1 MSSGRLRKMA
11 IPFKYSLRSVLVR
24 RVSSIMTG
32 GGIALVVVVFVIVMA
47 LVAGLDA
54 AIEDAGS
61 PDNMVVLR
69 RGAITETVSGFSIA
83 QFEALKYLAAIRRTP
98 SGEPYAS
105 PELPVQVLMARRD
118 GLRENIVLR
127 GVRPIAMQVHDKV
140 HIVEGRMFKPG
151 MSEVIVGRGLTG
163 RYRNCAIGD
172 TLQAGRGSWKVVGI
186 FEAGGSSLESEVW
199 GDLYQVLQDT
209 QRGNYYA
216 AVRLKLAPGADA
228 DALVRRIADDP
239 QINLQAE
246 SEAHYYSDQTVT
258 ADRMRALGMIVAVIM
273 GIGAIFA
280 AMNTMYAS
288 VSARTTEIGTLR
300 ALGFSGGAVMF
311 SLLVESVILALAAG
325 IVGVI
330 LTLPMNGISASF
342 ANTVTFSMMA
352 FNFRV
357 TPRIVIQAI
366 GFAAVM
372 GLLGGWLPARQAMR
386 MRVVDALRSL

>member
-1 MSSGRLRKMA
+1 MA
-11 IPFKYSLRSVLVR
+11 IPLKYNLRSLLVR
-24 RVSSIMTG
+24 RVSSLMTG
-32 GGIALVVVVFVIVMA
+32 GGIALVVVVFVVVMA

-83 QFEALKYLAAIRRTP
+83 QYEALKYLAAIRRTP

-105 PELPVQVLMARRD
+105 PELPVQALIARRD

-127 GVRPIAMQVHDKV
+127 GVRPISLLVHDKV
-140 HIVEGRMFKPG
+140 HLVQGRMFKPG

-163 RYRNCAIGD
+163 RFRDCAVGD
-172 TLQAGRGSWKVVGI
+172 TLHIGRGSWKVVGL
-186 FEAGGSSLESEVW
+186 FAAGGSSFESEVW

-209 QRGNYYA
+209 ARGNYNA
-216 AVRLKLAPGADA
+216 AVRLKLTPGADV
-228 DALVRRIADDP
+228 DALIRRIADDP

-246 SEAHYYSDQTVT
+246 GEADYYRDQTVM
-258 ADRMRALGMIVAVIM
+258 AKRMHALGMIVAVIM
-273 GIGAIFA
+273 AIGAIFA

-300 ALGFSGGAVMF
+300 ALGFSGGAVML
-311 SLLVESVILALAAG
+311 SLLIESLILASAAGGLGVILALP
-325 IVGVI
+325 I
-330 LTLPMNGISASF
+330 NGISVTF
-342 ANTVTFSMMA
+342 ANTVTFSTMV
-352 FNFRV
+352 FSFRV
-357 TPRIVIQAI
+357 TMPIVIQALV
-366 GFAAVM
+366 FAAVM

-386 MRVVDALRSL
+386 MSVVDALRSL

>member
-1 MSSGRLRKMA
+1 MA
-11 IPFKYSLRSVLVR
+11 IPLKYNLRSLLVR
-24 RVSSIMTG
+24 RVSSVMTG

-83 QFEALKYLAAIRRTP
+83 QYEALKYLAAIRRTP

-105 PELPVQVLMARRD
+105 PELPVQALLARRD

-127 GVRPIAMQVHDKV
+127 GVRPIALLVHDKV
-140 HIVEGRMFKPG
+140 RILEGRMFKPG
-151 MSEVIVGRGLTG
+151 MSEVIVGRGLSG
-163 RYRNCAIGD
+163 RYRNCALGD
-172 TLQAGRGSWKVVGI
+172 LLHIGRGSWKVVGI
-186 FEAGGSSLESEVW
+186 FVANGSSFESEVW

-216 AVRLKLAPGADA
+216 TVRLKLASGADA
-228 DALVRRIADDP
+228 AALIRRIADDP

-246 SEAHYYSDQTVT
+246 SEAHYYRDQTVM

-273 GIGAIFA
+273 AVGAIFA

-288 VSARTTEIGTLR
+288 VSARTAEIGTLR
-300 ALGFSGGAVMF
+300 ALGFSGGAVML
-311 SLLVESVILALAAG
+311 SLLVESLILASIAGVLGVTLA
-325 IVGVI
+325 
-330 LTLPMNGISASF
+330 LPINGISATF
-342 ANTVTFSMMA
+342 ANTVTFSTMA
-352 FNFRV
+352 FSFRV
-357 TPRIVIQAI
+357 TMPIIIQALA
-366 GFAAVM
+366 FAAAM

-386 MRVVDALRSL
+386 MSVVDALRSL

>member
-1 MSSGRLRKMA
+1 MA
-11 IPFKYSLRSVLVR
+11 VPFKYSMRSVLVR
-24 RVSSIMTG
+24 RISTIMTG
-32 GGIALVVVVFVIVMA
+32 CGIALVVAVFVIVMA

-69 RGAITETVSGFSIA
+69 RGATTETVSGFSIA
-83 QFEALKYLAAIRRTP
+83 QFEALKYLAAIRRAP

-105 PELPVQVLMARRD
+105 PELPVQVLMTRGD

-127 GVRPIAMQVHDKV
+127 GVRPIALKVHDKV
-140 HIVEGRMFKPG
+140 HRVEGRMFMPG
-151 MSEVIVGRGLTG
+151 KSEVIVGRGLTG
-163 RYRNCAIGD
+163 RYRNCAVGD
-172 TLQAGRGSWKVVGI
+172 TLQAGRGRWKVTGI
-186 FEAGGSSLESEVW
+186 FEASGSSLESEVW

-216 AVRLKLAPGADA
+216 AVRLKLAAGADA
-228 DALVRRIADDP
+228 DGLIRRIADDP

-246 SEAHYYSDQTVT
+246 TEAHYYRDQTAT
-258 ADRMRALGMIVAVIM
+258 ADRMHALGMIVAVIM

-300 ALGFSGGAVMF
+300 ALGFSGGAVML
-311 SLLVESVILALAAG
+311 SLLVESLLLALAAG
-325 IVGVI
+325 VLGVI
-330 LTLPMNGISASF
+330 LTLPINGISATF
-342 ANTVTFSMMA
+342 ANSVTFSMMA
-352 FNFRV
+352 FSFRV
-357 TPRIVIQAI
+357 TMRIVIEAI
-366 GFAAVM
+366 VFAAAM

-386 MRVVDALRSL
+386 MSVVNALRSL

>member
-1 MSSGRLRKMA
+1 MA
-11 IPFKYSLRSVLVR
+11 IPFKYSVRSVLVR
-24 RVSSIMTG
+24 RVSSLMTG

-127 GVRPIAMQVHDKV
+127 GVHPIALQVHDKV

-246 SEAHYYSDQTVT
+246 TEAHYYSDQTVT

-325 IVGVI
+325 VVGVI
-330 LTLPMNGISASF
+330 LTLPMNGISATF

-357 TPRIVIQAI
+357 TPRIVIQAV